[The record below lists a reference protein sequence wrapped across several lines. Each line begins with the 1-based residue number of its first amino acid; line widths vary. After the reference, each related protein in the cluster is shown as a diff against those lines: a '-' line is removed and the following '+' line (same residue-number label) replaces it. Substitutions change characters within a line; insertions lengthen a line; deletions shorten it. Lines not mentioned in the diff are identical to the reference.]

1 MQKVINFLRYYLRLS
16 TDRIHSHKIKNNLLQ
31 AIPFW
36 VGAVITGLF
45 AIFYASL
52 FRYAEEVLAWILG
65 WHKWLI
71 FILLPSAFLISWWLV
86 VKFAPY
92 AKGSGIPQ
100 VMAAVE
106 LSTPKNHKK
115 IPKLL
120 SLRVLCV
127 KIISSAIMVVGGG
140 AIGREGPTIQ
150 ISGSIYKK
158 INELLPASWP
168 KISRKNMIMT
178 GAAAGLSAAF
188 NTPLGG
194 IVFAIEELTR
204 THLSYFKTAL
214 FTGVIIAGFLTQSIT
229 GPYLYLG
236 FPRIDDISSWI
247 IFSVLLVAV
256 ISGILSSLLSQAMLS
271 VLKFKKTLK
280 TQRQE
285 VYFLLASSLIIATLA
300 YFISEDI
307 LGSGKELM
315 ERVLFTDEKTLPWYV
330 PILRMVG
337 TGLSFTSGA
346 AGGIFAPALGAG
358 ATVGSVVAGW
368 FAYTSSE
375 INLLI
380 LVGMVSFLVGITR
393 APFTS
398 AILVIEMTD
407 RHSLIFY
414 LMFAGLVASFVAFN
428 INRHSFYDVLK
439 MGYLKDL
446 NDEDRKEK
454 ATALATE
461 TEKLNVATEVQ
472 GDKSEELK

>member
-158 INELLPASWP
+158 INELLPAS
-168 KISRKNMIMT
+168 
-178 GAAAGLSAAF
+178 
-188 NTPLGG
+188 
-194 IVFAIEELTR
+194 
-204 THLSYFKTAL
+204 
-214 FTGVIIAGFLTQSIT
+214 
-229 GPYLYLG
+229 
-236 FPRIDDISSWI
+236 
-247 IFSVLLVAV
+247 
-256 ISGILSSLLSQAMLS
+256 
-271 VLKFKKTLK
+271 
-280 TQRQE
+280 
-285 VYFLLASSLIIATLA
+285 
-300 YFISEDI
+300 
-307 LGSGKELM
+307 
-315 ERVLFTDEKTLPWYV
+315 
-330 PILRMVG
+330 
-337 TGLSFTSGA
+337 
-346 AGGIFAPALGAG
+346 
-358 ATVGSVVAGW
+358 
-368 FAYTSSE
+368 
-375 INLLI
+375 
-380 LVGMVSFLVGITR
+380 
-393 APFTS
+393 
-398 AILVIEMTD
+398 
-407 RHSLIFY
+407 
-414 LMFAGLVASFVAFN
+414 
-428 INRHSFYDVLK
+428 
-439 MGYLKDL
+439 
-446 NDEDRKEK
+446 
-454 ATALATE
+454 
-461 TEKLNVATEVQ
+461 
-472 GDKSEELK
+472 